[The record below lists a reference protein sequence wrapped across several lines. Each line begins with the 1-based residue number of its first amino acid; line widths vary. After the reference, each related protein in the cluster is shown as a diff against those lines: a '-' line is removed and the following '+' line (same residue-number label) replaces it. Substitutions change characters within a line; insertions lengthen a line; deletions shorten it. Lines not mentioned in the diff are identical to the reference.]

1 MEKGQEHFVP
11 SRLCVRCWCPK
22 FQVGR
27 VLWLMGLATH
37 QWQVKGLSEED
48 YEKNSS
54 KIRLISCG
62 VWWELWLRKVLW
74 KTCFIRR
81 WENSALKTAESR
93 AASLLGSSGLPTP
106 SKKEE
111 KFRMIRIKVLGH
123 NWKLRKR
130 ISQMHCSA
138 PFGDL
143 IKYSEL
149 FPSPDGLNYIFFFC
163 KTYVILYPVDWNCL
177 LLHQTLRS
185 GSHNEIHFFF
195 FLKEEN
201 CLSWRSPQ
209 KLETNLIGVVI
220 SPVSWIIFQEKSLWV
235 FCGEGENG

>member
-1 MEKGQEHFVP
+1 MWLDTWGVLNWRLPLLFYSIGEISRSDQICENSFCMEKGQEHFVL

-27 VLWLMGLATH
+27 VLRLRGLATH
-37 QWQVKGLSEED
+37 QWQVKGPSEED

-93 AASLLGSSGLPTP
+93 TASLLGSSGLPTP

-111 KFRMIRIKVLGH
+111 KFRMIRIKVLGR

-149 FPSPDGLNYIFFFC
+149 FPSPDGLNYIFISV
-163 KTYVILYPVDWNCL
+163 KLMLVP
-177 LLHQTLRS
+177 S
-185 GSHNEIHFFF
+185 G
-195 FLKEEN
+195 LK
-201 CLSWRSPQ
+201 LSSPPSN
-209 KLETNLIGVVI
+209 T
-220 SPVSWIIFQEKSLWV
+220 
-235 FCGEGENG
+235 